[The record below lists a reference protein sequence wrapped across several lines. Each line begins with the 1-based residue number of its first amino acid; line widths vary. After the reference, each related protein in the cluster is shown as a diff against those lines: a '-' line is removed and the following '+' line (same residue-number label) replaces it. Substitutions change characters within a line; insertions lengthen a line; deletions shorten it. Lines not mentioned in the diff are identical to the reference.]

1 MVMNKKPL
9 SKTLSAV
16 LVSSIKNNESKGKF
30 EFSNKE
36 NNIYFFVPDKLD
48 FTDLPSIALSL
59 KKIFKSRRE
68 AMNVDLDSF
77 IRLANKKIFVEDILE
92 SVLWWV
98 KFYEKDPYTK
108 KTKDVLAYEHNLIF
122 KKINENELKNIL
134 VILEAQEFCRMLQ
147 DTPNR
152 ELNAEKFVEK
162 VENLF
167 KPFKSEIEIKVLD
180 RKKLE
185 EKKMGLI
192 LGVNQGSSHE
202 PRMLS
207 IKYKGNSNSKD
218 LIAYIGKGI
227 TFDTGGSNIK
237 TGPNMRWMKFDMSG
251 AAIMVSTMYA
261 LVKNKAKTNV
271 VAIAALTDNAIGN
284 NAIRPD
290 DILTSYNG
298 MTVEIDNT
306 DAEGRL
312 VLADAITYAVRDFKP
327 TKLVDIA
334 TLTGAMIFALGESF
348 SGVWSTSDV
357 EWKNFESAAY
367 SGGEFVWRLPFHQD
381 FIDMMKSPIADIKNS
396 SNDRRG
402 GSSRAAGFL
411 KEFTENLDYIHL
423 DIAATAHV
431 DNRGQAVLLK
441 TLYRYAI
448 SK

>member
-1 MVMNKKPL
+1 MVTNKKSL

-16 LVSSIKNNESKGKF
+16 LVSSVKNTENKGKF
-30 EFSNKE
+30 EFSNKD
-36 NNIYFFVPDKLD
+36 NNIYFFMPDKLD
-48 FTDLPSIALSL
+48 FIDLPNIASNL
-59 KKIFKSRRE
+59 KKIFKIKRE
-68 AMNVDLDSF
+68 AMNIDLDSF
-77 IRLANKKIFVEDILE
+77 IRLANKKVSIQDLLE

-108 KTKDVLAYEHNLIF
+108 KTKGVLEYEHNLIF
-122 KKINENELKNIL
+122 KKIDESELKNIL

-147 DTPNR
+147 DTPNK
-152 ELNAEKFVEK
+152 ELSAEKFVEK

-167 KPFKSEIEIKVLD
+167 QPFKSQIEIKILD

-185 EKKMGLI
+185 EKKMGLL
-192 LGVNQGSSHE
+192 LGVNAGSVQE

-207 IKYKGNSNSKD
+207 IKYKGNSDSD
-218 LIAYIGKGI
+218 ELIGYIGKGI

-251 AAIMVSTMYA
+251 AAIMVSTLYA
-261 LVKNKAKTNV
+261 LVKNKVKTNV
-271 VAIAALTDNAIGN
+271 VVVAALTDNAVGSY
-284 NAIRPD
+284 ATRPD

-312 VLADAITYAVRDFKP
+312 VLADAITYAIRDWKV

-348 SGVWSTSDV
+348 SGVWSTSEK
-357 EWKNFESAAY
+357 EWKLFKNAAY
-367 SGGEFVWRLPFHQD
+367 NGGESVWRLPFHQD
-381 FIDMMKSPIADIKNS
+381 FVDMLKSPIADITNS

-423 DIAATAHV
+423 DIASTAHV

-441 TLYRYAI
+441 TLYRYATA
-448 SK
+448 K